1 MLVALEGI
9 ILSEI
14 SQTKADKY
22 FMISLVKSKM
32 QKKTKLITKEIR
44 LAVARGWVWWEGELD
59 KYGQKVHIYHYTR
72 VRGM

>member
-14 SQTKADKY
+14 SQTKADKD
-22 FMISLVKSKM
+22 FMISFVKSKM

-44 LAVARGWVWWEGELD
+44 LAVTRG
-59 KYGQKVHIYHYTR
+59 
-72 VRGM
+72 